1 MTASRT
7 LAAISV
13 VCAIWPIFS
22 ACSTSPAPAPLPSIP
37 CTSAAI
43 GDAMD
48 SFASSDVAVS
58 IDTGGDASLELVRSD
73 LARYLS
79 AMWGGPI
86 SVGSAADTSRKMNVV
101 LSTSADAQTKTALA
115 ADKTYA
121 IVRTDT
127 SVIVAAHDAAGL
139 AYGAYALLETLGARF
154 FHPKQEFVPAFSGVR
169 IPKTLSITRAPSALS
184 RGIQF
189 HTLHPIEYFKVFLEP
204 SEANLAD
211 AKRVIDWLVK
221 TGQNFLQFVLLST
234 VDWAA
239 WTPHA
244 RAILDYAH
252 LRHVTVGAAVQTWGG
267 SSLQNNYVLVKD
279 AANWQVEMDAGLDKL
294 LTLDWDSVDLAL
306 GEFSSADPQS
316 VIDWL
321 NHAVD
326 HVAKTKPNVLVNVQ
340 NHVGNY
346 KDLYIQY
353 QGQTVFFYH
362 LPQFADSRLGQA
374 VHTLAFYD
382 LYRNWATYAHTDFHL
397 QHDYIFKE
405 LPTRRVKYFPE
416 SAYWISADVDVPLF
430 LPEFVHARWIDI
442 NTLNK
447 EIAAQKL
454 PALNGHLMFS
464 SGHEWG
470 YWLTDY
476 LSAKMLWQPDAAED
490 TFYADYGAA
499 FGSCASDV
507 TASLSAFRALQTKY
521 LFDARLMPYLQG
533 ENAVVD
539 LGYTV
544 GLETHA
550 KRIEFEEV
558 LKMSEADRATF
569 DANVVSKLEA
579 MAGEVKPIEDDLAA
593 RCRGSDASIKPW
605 CDELWDGV
613 AIVRNRAQHIAH
625 LFRSILAHAN
635 KADGQ
640 PELSKAQTLTAEA
653 AAIILRREA
662 HYRFPDGRTT
672 DAYFNPTV
680 YAFGYLRPAHGQ
692 CYWHRREEQVAF
704 LLDPT
709 NMTGTPASSSS
720 VPSCQN

>member
-1 MTASRT
+1 MTVTKT
-7 LAAISV
+7 LAAIGV
-13 VCAIWPIFS
+13 VCAIGPLFG
-22 ACSTSPAPAPLPSIP
+22 ACSTSPALPPPSIP
-37 CTSAAI
+37 CTSASI

-48 SFASSDVAVS
+48 AFAIADVSVS
-58 IDTGGDASLELVRSD
+58 VDTGGDASLELVRAD

-79 AMWGGPI
+79 TLWGGPI
-86 SVGSAADTSRKMNVV
+86 SVGTTADNARKLNVV
-101 LSTSADAQTKTALA
+101 LSTSADAQTQTALA
-115 ADKTYA
+115 ADKTYS
-121 IVRTDT
+121 IVRSGSSLT
-127 SVIVAAHDAAGL
+127 VAAHDASGL
-139 AYGAYALLETLGARF
+139 AFGAYALLESLGARF
-154 FHPKQEFVPAFSGVR
+154 FHPKQEFVPAFSGAR
-169 IPKTLSITRAPSALS
+169 IPKALSITRAPSVSS

-204 SEANLAD
+204 GDANLAD

-234 VDWAA
+234 VDWTT
-239 WTPHA
+239 WTLHA

-252 LRHVTVGAAVQTWGG
+252 LRHVTVGAAIQTWGG
-267 SSLQNNYVLVKD
+267 SSLQNNYVLVKN
-279 AANWQVEMDAGLDKL
+279 AANWQVEMDANLDKL
-294 LTLDWDSVDLAL
+294 LGLDWDSVDLAL
-306 GEFSSADPQS
+306 GEFSSTDPQS

-346 KDLYIQY
+346 KDLYVQY
-353 QGQTVFFYH
+353 QGKTVFFYH
-362 LPQFADSRLGQA
+362 LPQFADARLGQN

-382 LYRNWATYAHTDFHL
+382 LYRNWATYAHEDFHL

-430 LPEFVHARWIDI
+430 LPEFVHARWTDV
-442 NTLNK
+442 NTLEK
-447 EIAAQKL
+447 EIRDQKL
-454 PALNGHLMFS
+454 PPLNGHLMFS

-476 LSAKMLWQPDAAED
+476 LTAKMLWQPDAPED
-490 TFYADYGAA
+490 TFYADYGGA
-499 FGSCASDV
+499 FGSCASEV
-507 TASLSAFRALQTKY
+507 TAGVSAFRALQTKY

-539 LGYTV
+539 LGYTI

-550 KRIEFEEV
+550 KRVEFEDV
-558 LKMSEADRATF
+558 WKMTDADRATF

-579 MAGEVKPIEDDLAA
+579 MAAEVKPIEDDLAA

-613 AIVRNRAQHIAH
+613 AIVRNRARHIAH

-640 PELSKAQTLTAEA
+640 PELAKAQALTTEA

-680 YAFGYLRPAHGQ
+680 YAFGYLRPVHAQ

-709 NMTGTPASSSS
+709 NTSHSPASSASI
-720 VPSCQN
+720 PSCQN